1 MPAMNGRQMVY
12 QPDAL
17 QAHRLMAV
25 PQDYP
30 NKSNSQINNQ
40 EFSIEHQ
47 TPQFVQLPHQP
58 SLQSN
63 DPTVLMSVMQESS
76 INDSRMQD
84 YTVSQQQEY
93 QQSIKD
99 YFGQI

>member
-1 MPAMNGRQMVY
+1 MHTMHGRQMVY

-17 QAHRLMAV
+17 QAQRLMAV
-25 PQDYP
+25 AQDYP

-40 EFSIEHQ
+40 EFPIEHQ

-58 SLQSN
+58 SLQSD
-63 DPTVLMSVMQESS
+63 DPTVLMSVMQDS

-84 YTVSQQQEY
+84 YTASQQQEY